1 MFIGDIHNGNVYHF
15 ELADNRTALALDG
28 PLKDKMANNRNEP
41 KTTLFGQGFGGITDI
56 EVGPDGYLYIL
67 SVQLSSNGCILDEQD
82 KPPCI
87 NYSSPY
93 QGMIYRVVPEAVTSS

>member
-1 MFIGDIHNGNVYHF
+1 MIFSKIN
-15 ELADNRTALALDG
+15 T
-28 PLKDKMANNRNEP
+28 NNRNES

-67 SVQLSSNGCILDEQD
+67 SVHLTGFDCILDEQD

-87 NYSSPY
+87 NYGSPY
-93 QGMIYRVVPEAVTSS
+93 QGTIFRVMPRDIPKLL